1 MQERTSGEISSAPR
15 ILSGSDILSSPCFT
29 DTSTTNPA
37 VQVWITLLGRR
48 GCCLCDEALLEV
60 VSVIERLKQS
70 YIVSEML
77 GNVDDWI
84 RVVQRDIEENQDLKA
99 RFHQEIPVLFLNG
112 RQNCYWKVNRERL
125 FADILKA
132 MKAQKALDEIRIE
145 LIKATRGPSSTGPN
159 KRKFKRKRK

>member
-1 MQERTSGEISSAPR
+1 M
-15 ILSGSDILSSPCFT
+15 
-29 DTSTTNPA
+29 
-37 VQVWITLLGRR
+37 
-48 GCCLCDEALLEV
+48 
-60 VSVIERLKQS
+60 SVIERLKQS

-145 LIKATRGPSSTGPN
+145 LIKATRGPSSTGPS